1 MSTRLPKFGNVSHA
15 EAKEMLDGY
24 ILVKNEE
31 IKQLSA
37 GDNIKYSVEGVLKG
51 GGILKTVVF
60 PKFIAVKNKFKPIS
74 WCVQLNEPTLMIW
87 VKTKESEEKEKI
99 EKKKIWDLYK
109 ANKLMQVPKDY
120 ETMKNVY
127 EMYKNNKLVPKK

>member
-1 MSTRLPKFGNVSHA
+1 MVI
-15 EAKEMLDGY
+15 Y
-24 ILVKNEE
+24 CKNEE

-74 WCVQLNEPTLMIW
+74 WCVQLNEPTLIIW
-87 VKTKESEEKEKI
+87 VKQKKVKKKEKI